1 MALDQSSRARLKAP
15 KSAAIAGVVFSV
27 LLMISLVMV
36 LTTVPAT
43 VTGSDTWLIV
53 SGKTLLLALNLI
65 PFAGVAFLWFIGVVR
80 DRLGSRED
88 RFMTTV
94 FLSSGLL
101 FLALL
106 FVFAA
111 VTGSII
117 LLYTSQ
123 STRALAPGYY
133 AFGLI
138 FAHDILNAYALKMAG
153 VFMISTSTLFIRTQI
168 IPRWMAYLGYG
179 LAGLMLLRISHL
191 DRLGWVALALP
202 LWVLLISLYILIDNY
217 RHVAETSTPANL

>member
-1 MALDQSSRARLKAP
+1 MTSNQSSLARTKAP
-15 KSAAIAGVVFSV
+15 KAAAIAGVVFSV

-43 VTGSDTWLIV
+43 VTESDTWLAV

-65 PFAGVAFLWFIGVVR
+65 PFAGVAFIWFIGVVR
-80 DRLGSRED
+80 DRLGPRED
-88 RFMTTV
+88 RFIATV
-94 FLSSGLL
+94 FFSSGLL

-117 LLYTSQ
+117 LLYLSQ
-123 STRALAPGYY
+123 PTQALTPGYY

-138 FAHDILNAYALKMAG
+138 FAHDIFNTYALKMAG
-153 VFMISTSTLFIRTQI
+153 VFMISTSTLFIRTQV
-168 IPRWMAYLGYG
+168 IPRWMAFLGYG
-179 LAGLMLLRISHL
+179 LAAIMLFRLSHL

-202 LWVLLISLYILIDNY
+202 LWVLLVSFYILIDNY
-217 RHVAETSTPANL
+217 RQMSETSTTANP

>member
-1 MALDQSSRARLKAP
+1 MALDQSTLARPKAP
-15 KSAAIAGVVFSV
+15 KAAAIAGVVFSV
-27 LLMISLVMV
+27 LLMISLVIV

-43 VTGSDTWLIV
+43 VTGNATWLSV
-53 SGKTLLLALNLI
+53 GGKTLLIALNLI
-65 PFAGVAFLWFIGVVR
+65 PLAGVAFLWFIGVVR

-88 RFMTTV
+88 RFLSTV

-111 VTGSII
+111 MTGSLI

-123 STRALAPGYY
+123 STQALAPGYY
-133 AFGLI
+133 AFGLV

-153 VFMISTSTLFIRTQI
+153 VFMISTSTLFIRTQV
-168 IPRWMAYLGYG
+168 IPRWMAFLGYG
-179 LAGLMLLRISHL
+179 LAGIMQSFTKS
-191 DRLGWVALALP
+191 A
-202 LWVLLISLYILIDNY
+202 
-217 RHVAETSTPANL
+217 